1 MILFAHYTVWRMN
14 QLLIYSSTAKVLELF
29 GLVKDGVLGLVLSLW
44 LDIVNLVV
52 NPSLRHGSNNNRNL
66 QCKMSIQISLTLECI
81 WNFKN
86 SIVHSDLHINLFL
99 ILKGLELRVG
109 DHLALVEGDDRVSDN
124 VLIWWKAQPPGCVK
138 LNTDAIVKPNS
149 ASIVVVTRDAPSS
162 VVKAWARCVDID
174 DSV

>member
-1 MILFAHYTVWRMN
+1 MN
-14 QLLIYSSTAKVLELF
+14 QLLIYSSTTKVLELF
-29 GLVKDGVLGLVLSLW
+29 GLVKDGVLGLVNSIPLANF

-86 SIVHSDLHINLFL
+86 SIVHSDLHINLSL

-109 DHLALVEGDDRVSDN
+109 DHLALVEGDDRV
-124 VLIWWKAQPPGCVK
+124 
-138 LNTDAIVKPNS
+138 
-149 ASIVVVTRDAPSS
+149 
-162 VVKAWARCVDID
+162 
-174 DSV
+174 

>member
-1 MILFAHYTVWRMN
+1 LENESTIDLFFHC
-14 QLLIYSSTAKVLELF
+14 QSSRAIWF
-29 GLVKDGVLGLVLSLW
+29 GQGWGFRPDSIPLANF

-86 SIVHSDLHINLFL
+86 SIVHSDLHSNLSL

-124 VLIWWKAQPPGCVK
+124 VLIWWKAWLC
-138 LNTDAIVKPNS
+138 
-149 ASIVVVTRDAPSS
+149 
-162 VVKAWARCVDID
+162 
-174 DSV
+174 